1 MSAVP
6 VDPSTASLAGRNAI
20 VTGAAQGIGAAI
32 ARGLAAYGADVALCD
47 RNANG
52 LATTAADVKATGR
65 QALTGV
71 LDVRDG
77 DAVAQ
82 WVTEVDA
89 GLGAVDILVNN
100 AGGGFWSAFLDVKAK
115 GQAALVD
122 ENFTSVTHFI
132 RNCVPVMPPAPR
144 GGSIIN
150 ITSIEA
156 FRAAPGFAIYA
167 AMKAAVESLT
177 KTLALELVDRAVRV
191 NCIAPDA
198 MPTEGDAVLAEAV
211 HGEGSGIAAYGA
223 KVPLGLGHVDDA
235 AAAAVFLAGD
245 LSRFV
250 TGTTVHVDGGT
261 YAASGWHKG
270 PNGNYTL

>member
-6 VDPSTASLAGRNAI
+6 VGPSTASLAGRNAV

-32 ARGLAAYGADVALCD
+32 ARGLAAYGADVAICD
-47 RNANG
+47 RNEDG
-52 LATTAADVKATGR
+52 LATTAADVRSAGR
-65 QALTGV
+65 RAVTGV
-71 LDVRDG
+71 LDVRDA

-89 GLGAVDILVNN
+89 GLGPIDVLVNN
-100 AGGGFWSAFLDVKAK
+100 AGGGFWSAFLDVRAK
-115 GQAALVD
+115 GQTALVD

-132 RNCVPVMPPAPR
+132 RGCVPLMPPPPR

-177 KTLALELVDRAVRV
+177 KSLALELVDRGIRV

-198 MPTEGDAVLAEAV
+198 MPTEGDTVLAEAV
-211 HGEGSGIAAYGA
+211 HGNGGGIAGYGA

-261 YAASGWHKG
+261 YAASGWHRG
-270 PNGNYTL
+270 PGGNYAL

>member
-1 MSAVP
+1 MP
-6 VDPSTASLAGRNAI
+6 LDPNTPSLAGRTAV

-32 ARGLAAYGADVALCD
+32 ARAFAAYGADVAMCD
-47 RNANG
+47 RDEAG
-52 LATTAADVKATGR
+52 LATTAGAIETAGR
-65 QALTGV
+65 RAVTGV
-71 LDVRDG
+71 LDVRDA
-77 DAVAQ
+77 DAVSRWLGDLSTAF
-82 WVTEVDA
+82 
-89 GLGAVDILVNN
+89 GAVDILVNN
-100 AGGGFWSAFLDVKAK
+100 AGGGFWSAFLDVRPK

-122 ENFTSVTHFI
+122 ENFTSVTHLI
-132 RNCVPVMPPAPR
+132 RGCVPLMPPPPR

-156 FRAAPGFAIYA
+156 FRASPGFGIYA

-177 KTLALELVDRAVRV
+177 KTLALELADRRVRV

-198 MPTEGDAVLAEAV
+198 IPTEGDAGLAEAV
-211 HGEGSGIAAYGA
+211 HAGGVGDYGA

-250 TGTTVHVDGGT
+250 TGTTIHVDGGSF
-261 YAASGWHKG
+261 AASGWHKG
-270 PNGNYTL
+270 PSGNYEP

>member
-1 MSAVP
+1 VP
-6 VDPSTASLAGRNAI
+6 VAPPNASLAGRNAI

-32 ARGLAAYGADVALCD
+32 AGALANFGADVAMCD
-47 RNANG
+47 RNEDG
-52 LATTAADVKATGR
+52 LATTAAAVEAAGR
-65 QALTGV
+65 RALTGV
-71 LDVRDG
+71 LDVRDA

-82 WVTEVDA
+82 WLAEVDA

-100 AGGGFWSAFLDVKAK
+100 AGGGFWSPFLDVGPK
-115 GQAALVD
+115 GQTALVD

-132 RNCVPVMPPAPR
+132 RGTVPLMPPPPR

-177 KTLALELVDRAVRV
+177 KTLALELVDRAIRV

-198 MPTEGDAVLAEAV
+198 MPTEGDAGLAEAV
-211 HGEGSGIAAYGA
+211 HAGGIADYAA
-223 KVPLGLGHVDDA
+223 KVPLGLGNVDDA

-270 PNGNYTL
+270 PSGNYEL